1 MNESTVRQPID
12 DEVLGHLVYNDE
24 YNWYESEIFK
34 EGLPLAVKVEVGEDG
49 DAKIALERAKAIFA
63 NFDHYAEAAKTHAVD
78 QLLTLKNDSWLD
90 EDEDP
95 VNPNRFKARMIL
107 EELFFSRD
115 GDVIFY
121 HDDGDLFWGHAI
133 EIGMN
138 GADIFDH
145 ADIPG

>member
-1 MNESTVRQPID
+1 MNESTVKPTID
-12 DEVLGHLVYNDE
+12 DDVLGHLVYNAE
-24 YNWYESEIFK
+24 SNWYESEVHK
-34 EGLPLAVKVEVGEDG
+34 DGLPLAIKIEANDDG
-49 DAKIALERAKAIFA
+49 DISVAFARAQLVFSKL
-63 NFDHYAEAAKTHAVD
+63 DHYAEAAKAHAVD
-78 QLLTLKNDSWLD
+78 QLLTLKNDSWL
-90 EDEDP
+90 EEEEDP
-95 VNPNRFKARMIL
+95 VNPNRFKARMTL

-138 GADIFDH
+138 GGDIFTH

>member
-1 MNESTVRQPID
+1 MNESVNKLPID
-12 DEVLGHLVYNDE
+12 DEVLGHLVYNE
-24 YNWYESEIFK
+24 GFNWYESDLYK
-34 EGLPLAVKVEVGEDG
+34 DGLPLAVKIEAGEDG
-49 DAKIALERAKAIFA
+49 NVSTAFERAKLIFS

-95 VNPNRFKARMIL
+95 VNPNRFKARMTL

-138 GADIFDH
+138 GADVFDH